1 MLLSQQRIN
10 LIGRILLLFKIH
22 SMQYISIFLQA
33 IKSKRKFMIFK
44 VTWNALFSVKEPHN
58 KRKCN
63 SYMCCYFFLSF
74 QYHRHKI
81 CIQESY
87 SSIPEV
93 YKYLQSIISRTLIN
107 CVLHVPQ
114 IETHFLQKKLNK
126 IKKNCCFSLSW
137 CFVLV

>member
-22 SMQYISIFLQA
+22 SIQYISIFLQA
-33 IKSKRKFMIFK
+33 ISQKENLWFLKSRGMHYFRLKNNITKGNVIPTCVAAF
-44 VTWNALFSVKEPHN
+44 
-58 KRKCN
+58 
-63 SYMCCYFFLSF
+63 FFLF
-74 QYHRHKI
+74 NITATKI
-81 CIQESY
+81 SPPQ
-87 SSIPEV
+87 V

-107 CVLHVPQ
+107 CVPHVPQ